1 MGLKMCFFTLSA
13 EPGKLNLLFTHEG
26 VIAPELTRP
35 VDFMWRTAFITRAA

>member
-26 VIAPELTRP
+26 VIAAELTRP
-35 VDFMWRTAFITRAA
+35 VDFRWRTDFCTRAA